1 MGPARPAGLRGECPP
16 ASALRRLPPPLFRP
30 EGLRATP
37 DCGSQAWEKARLP
50 CFAPLK
56 RSASWNAGERI
67 LFVGRKPFHAC
78 DSCKP
83 DVGHI
88 HTALCARIR
97 SEEHTSELQSLMRI
111 SYADFCLKKKKNTYK
126 QTSK

>member
-67 LFVGRKPFHAC
+67 LFVGRKPF
-78 DSCKP
+78 
-83 DVGHI
+83 
-88 HTALCARIR
+88 R
-97 SEEHTSELQSLMRI
+97 SEEHTSELQSLMRN
-111 SYADFCLKKKKNTYK
+111 SYAVFCLKKQNKTKIKTNEHH
-126 QTSK
+126 QH

>member
-1 MGPARPAGLRGECPP
+1 MRISDWSSDVCSSDL
-16 ASALRRLPPPLFRP
+16 
-30 EGLRATP
+30 P

-88 HTALCARIR
+88 HTALCARIGMSR
-97 SEEHTSELQSLMRI
+97 TEPRPCRI
-111 SYADFCLKKKKNTYK
+111 SRRIGRESCRERVCQYV
-126 QTSK
+126 

>member
-56 RSASWNAGERI
+56 RSASWNAGANALGCEIKEEASASGRRRGTFAPQEIGKASGRER
-67 LFVGRKPFHAC
+67 GC
-78 DSCKP
+78 QY
-83 DVGHI
+83 G
-88 HTALCARIR
+88 
-97 SEEHTSELQSLMRI
+97 
-111 SYADFCLKKKKNTYK
+111 
-126 QTSK
+126 